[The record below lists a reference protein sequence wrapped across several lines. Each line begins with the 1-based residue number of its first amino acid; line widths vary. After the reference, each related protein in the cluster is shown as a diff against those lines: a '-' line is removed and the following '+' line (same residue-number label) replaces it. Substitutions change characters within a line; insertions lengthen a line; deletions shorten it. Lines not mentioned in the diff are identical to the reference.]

1 MYTVPWYNTHIV
13 LHTKH
18 TLYIWHVTS
27 CYAVTLRHIVTLLVT
42 LLHCV
47 TYHTVLQHNAPL
59 SIKPTLYIKHILH
72 TQHAPLCHTVTVLH
86 CVTYHTV
93 LLYMHTCKH
102 CVTSLCYNPC
112 IHATCL
118 LYTGRCLPSYLW
130 HQMEINVTML
140 SDNVSQRPTCF
151 CTTCSCPLYT
161 LHIHIYIHT
170 HIYICIFIHIYI
182 YIYIYIY
189 INTITIYIYIYTYT
203 FHTTIA
209 VDLYGRHHVPTIVG
223 RQTLLSSPSDPT
235 YILSGH
241 IAHYIRNI
249 HMYSDT

>member
-1 MYTVPWYNTHIV
+1 MCSDTTHLLYSKHTLYMWHVTLPHCVTLSHCHMHTVPWYNTHIV

-27 CYAVTLRHIVTLLVT
+27 CYTVTLRHIVTLLVT

-47 TYHTVLQHNAPL
+47 TYHIVLQHNVPL

-72 TQHAPLCHTVTVLH
+72 TQHAPLCYTVTVSH

-118 LYTGRCLPSYLW
+118 LYTGRCLP
-130 HQMEINVTML
+130 
-140 SDNVSQRPTCF
+140 
-151 CTTCSCPLYT
+151 
-161 LHIHIYIHT
+161 
-170 HIYICIFIHIYI
+170 YICDTNWRLMWQGSQTLFLRDPHVFAPHVSAHC
-182 YIYIYIY
+182 
-189 INTITIYIYIYTYT
+189 THFIYIYIYT
-203 FHTTIA
+203 HTHI
-209 VDLYGRHHVPTIVG
+209 
-223 RQTLLSSPSDPT
+223 
-235 YILSGH
+235 YIYAYS
-241 IAHYIRNI
+241 YIYRYI
-249 HMYSDT
+249 YI